1 VIVRGAIYEI
11 HAMPNTRGHEQ
22 QGRRLAVVIESD
34 RFSTSTVTV
43 AMTSTSAGPAVYRP
57 EIDVDGGLTRIL
69 TDQIFSVDPGRLG
82 GFRGRL
88 DASELADLDRALLL
102 KLGLI

>member
-1 VIVRGAIYEI
+1 MIARGAIHEI
-11 HAMPNTRGHEQ
+11 RAMPGARGHEQ
-22 QGRRLAVVIESD
+22 QGRRLAVIIDSD
-34 RFSTSTVTV
+34 RFATSTVTV
-43 AMTSTSAGPAVYRP
+43 AMTSASAGAAVYRP
-57 EIDVDGGLTRIL
+57 EIDVDGVRTRIL
-69 TDQIFSVDPGRLG
+69 TDQIFSVDPSRLG